1 MAHAILI
8 IGKSGSGK
16 SASMRNLKKQD
27 VGIINVL
34 GKPLPFKNDLA
45 TVKTDDYTR
54 IKTAIASAKAKTII
68 VDDAGYLMTNQFM
81 KGHAS
86 TGAGNA
92 VFAFYNKIADSFW
105 ELIQYVTHQIPDDKT
120 VYFIM
125 HEDQN
130 EFGAVKPKSIGKMLD
145 EKVCIEGMFT
155 IVFRATKDNGKYVFK
170 TQSEGFDVAKTPMG
184 MFDSLSIE
192 NDLKMIDDTIREYY
206 GIQVKAEVKHGTEGV
221 SETDI
226 K

>member
-45 TVKTDDYTR
+45 TVKTDDYVN
-54 IKTAIASAKAKTII
+54 IKNKITQAKAKTII

-105 ELIQYVTHQIPDDKT
+105 ELIQYVTHQISDDKT

-130 EFGAVKPKSIGKMLD
+130 EFGSVKPKSIGKMLD

-206 GIQVKAEVKHGTEGV
+206 GIQAKKDEVKEDG
-221 SETDI
+221 